1 MWYLQQKY
9 LFRYHPIA
17 YIMVLVLCM
26 IVPVGTAAAWWL
38 GVMSYSNFCGVAVLS
53 AIVGSIV
60 FRSNHP
66 FAGWDDYKAAGS
78 IKFDITELDQ
88 HEISIIANEI
98 HEVRDEGSR
107 IFCTSITNSMLEFT
121 DTNAPRE
128 GSTLLFG
135 QIAHEYFEQHPYS
148 FCAESKRSMVPYFE
162 IIVWGSFAV
171 SCLFYGFT
179 LWPVPI
185 VLSIMGYI
193 SIAPLSFFINEV
205 HDKLRRFN
213 LTIMAKRLHKGELCS
228 PELDEVKQFMEDM
241 K

>member
-9 LFRYHPIA
+9 LFRYHPVA

-38 GVMSYSNFCGVAVLS
+38 GVMSYSTFSGVSVLS

-60 FRSNHP
+60 FRCNHP

-98 HEVRDEGSR
+98 HEVREEGSR

-121 DTNAPRE
+121 DTNSPRE

-148 FCAESKRSMVPYFE
+148 FCTESKRSNVQYFE
-162 IIVWGSFAV
+162 IIVWGSFTV

-193 SIAPLSFFINEV
+193 SIAPLSFFIREV

-213 LTIMAKRLHKGELCS
+213 LTIMAKRLHKGEQRS

>member
-38 GVMSYSNFCGVAVLS
+38 GVMSYSTFSGVSVLS
-53 AIVGSIV
+53 AIVGSII
-60 FRSNHP
+60 FRCNHP
-66 FAGWDDYKAAGS
+66 FAGWREYRAAGS
-78 IKFDITELDQ
+78 IKIDITELDR
-88 HEISIIANEI
+88 NEI
-98 HEVRDEGSR
+98 VMIKNDIDTVYGDETR
-107 IFCTSITNSMLEFT
+107 IFDSGIQDSRLEF
-121 DTNAPRE
+121 NSIVPR
-128 GSTLLFG
+128 GSSTVLFG

-148 FCAESKRSMVPYFE
+148 FCTESKRSKVPYFE

-193 SIAPLSFFINEV
+193 SITPLSFFIHAV

-213 LTIMAKRLHKGELCS
+213 LIIMAKRLRAGGQSS